1 VGGRRRASARQ
12 GPTNIP
18 LGATRGPIDTPAEA
32 CRLGIAAAAAIGA
45 DLVGVDLLPV
55 DGGHIVLELSGAAE
69 FDDGYSLPRGDVYLD
84 AAEALELVPAQVV
97 A

>member
-1 VGGRRRASARQ
+1 VAGAGNPGEWR
-12 GPTNIP
+12 TNISP
-18 LGATRGPIDTPAEA
+18 GANAGTGRSATRGL
-32 CRLGIAAAAAIGA
+32 RLGIAAAAAIGA

-55 DGGHIVLELSGAAE
+55 DGGHIVLELNGAAE
-69 FDDGYSLPRGDVYLD
+69 SDDGYSLPWGDVYLD